1 MPTVAYDLVDLLPQF
16 NSQIGVLFV
25 ELVLLL
31 RHILGLHLLKSK
43 AVELEDFAHML
54 RFDHTIWKLPMEKLA
69 SLGEAQVRLH
79 LHVIRIKEVVQ
90 LILVDGCKGH
100 PL

>member
-1 MPTVAYDLVDLLPQF
+1 MLLVASGLKHTFISEDEMPTVAYDLVDLLPQF
-16 NSQIGVLFV
+16 DGQIGVLFV

-54 RFDHTIWKLPMEKLA
+54 WFDHTIWKLPME
-69 SLGEAQVRLH
+69 
-79 LHVIRIKEVVQ
+79 
-90 LILVDGCKGH
+90 
-100 PL
+100 